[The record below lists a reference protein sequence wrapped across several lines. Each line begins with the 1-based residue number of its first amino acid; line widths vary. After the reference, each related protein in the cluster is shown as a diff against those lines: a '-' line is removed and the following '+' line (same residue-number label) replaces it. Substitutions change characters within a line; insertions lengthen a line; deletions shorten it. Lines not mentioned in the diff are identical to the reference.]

1 MTFLILLSVAVI
13 VFMYTITAIVLSQ
26 EISAFITDMSSST
39 FLGSLSA
46 FITGVILIVGAAY
59 ISVMTLKKR
68 FTRL

>member
-26 EISAFITDMSSST
+26 EISAFITDISSST

-46 FITGVILIVGAAY
+46 FITGIILIVGAAY

>member
-1 MTFLILLSVAVI
+1 MTFLILVSVAVI
-13 VFMYTITAIVLSQ
+13 VFIYTITAIVLSQ
-26 EISAFITDMSSST
+26 EISAFITEISSST

-59 ISVMTLKKR
+59 ISVITLKKR